1 MTASNV
7 TAGTPVTAS
16 NVTAGTP
23 VTAGVLLESLEV
35 RAMTR
40 KHLRAVLKIE
50 EQVYHRP
57 WSQATYLGE
66 LKLVES
72 RIYLAGFFR
81 GRLEGYAG
89 LLFQGTDGHVATIA
103 VDPAMQGNKIAER
116 LLYVLVRRA
125 LERGARDLTLE
136 VRVSNEPAISLYR
149 KFGFVPAGMRKNYYS
164 DINEDALIMWAN
176 DVAEPAYGERLD
188 QLGATL
194 EPSIFMSEFEEEGI
208 DE

>member
-1 MTASNV
+1 MTASNA

-23 VTAGVLLESLEV
+23 VTAVTLESLEV

-57 WSQATYLGE
+57 WSQATYVGE
-66 LKLVES
+66 LKMVES

-103 VDPAMQGNKIAER
+103 VDPAMHGNKIAER
-116 LLYVLVRRA
+116 LLYVLVRQA

-176 DVAEPAYGERLD
+176 DVAEPAYGERLER
-188 QLGATL
+188 LGAVL
-194 EPSIFMSEFEEEGI
+194 EPSIKMSMVEEDDT

>member
-1 MTASNV
+1 MSIALASQ
-7 TAGTPVTAS
+7 S
-16 NVTAGTP
+16 E
-23 VTAGVLLESLEV
+23 LEPLEI
-35 RAMTR
+35 RTMTR

-57 WSQATYLGE
+57 WSQATYVGE
-66 LKLVES
+66 LKMTVS

-89 LLFQGTDGHVATIA
+89 LLFQGSDGHVATIA

-125 LERGARDLTLE
+125 IERGALDLTLE
-136 VRVSNEPAISLYR
+136 VRMTNEAAKSLYQ
-149 KFGFVPAGMRKNYYS
+149 KFGFVPAGVRKNYYS
-164 DINEDALIMWAN
+164 DIGEDALIMWAN
-176 DVAEPAYGERLD
+176 DVAQPAYLERLD
-188 QLGATL
+188 RIGAPI
-194 EPSIFMSEFEEEGI
+194 ENAISVVDDGDADGEDDKGDS